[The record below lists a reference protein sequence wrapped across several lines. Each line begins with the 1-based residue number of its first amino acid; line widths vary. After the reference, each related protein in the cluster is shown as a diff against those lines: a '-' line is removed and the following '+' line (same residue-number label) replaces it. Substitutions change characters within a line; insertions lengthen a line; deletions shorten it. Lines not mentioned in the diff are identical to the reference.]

1 MMLRDHFHPP
11 LSTQHDWRSF
21 HYAWATTLAFD
32 LNKQLPDGWY
42 AAPSVEFGIEVDVG
56 AWQLSSEAAAN
67 GSSRV
72 VETRE
77 WELPQPTLTVDF
89 PMTTDV
95 VEVLVY
101 ETSEG
106 RVLAGGI
113 ELVSPANKDRQE
125 HRDAFVSKCESKLR
139 DGVALVVVDLVTSR
153 YANLHHALLARIGYE
168 VATTPNERLYAASYR
183 PTARDE
189 HTVLDIWIEPLTIG
203 GELPKMPLHLKD
215 GPRLQVDLATTYE
228 QTRTSLLIP

>member
-1 MMLRDHFHPP
+1 MLRDHFHPP
-11 LSTQHDWRSF
+11 LSSQHDWRSF

-56 AWQLSSEAAAN
+56 AWELSSQSAVN
-67 GSSRV
+67 SGNRV

-77 WELPQPTLTVDF
+77 WEMPQPTLTIDF

-95 VEVLVY
+95 VEVLIY
-101 ETSEG
+101 ETSAG

-153 YANLHHALLARIGYE
+153 YANLHNVLLARIGYE
-168 VATTPNERLYAASYR
+168 SAVSPNERLYAASYR

-189 HTVLDIWIEPLTIG
+189 HTVLDIWKEPLSIG
-203 GELPKMPLHLKD
+203 CSLPKLPLHLMD
-215 GPRLQVDLATTYE
+215 GPRLQVDLESTYE